1 MLRKLALV
9 LASTALFAASSKPNF
24 SGRWRLDEARSS
36 REAPAALVE
45 TIDHREPTVR
55 IDSDW
60 DHNVATGVS
69 NAAILAPAMQLTTDG
84 TEATSEM
91 PLGMSLAT
99 KSHWEGVK
107 LVTEWRVNGLQ
118 RALSG
123 TWTRYLTGP
132 NTMVVDA
139 VAGQMREKLV
149 FGK

>member
-1 MLRKLALV
+1 MLRSV
-9 LASTALFAASSKPNF
+9 VFFFASAALFAAPSKPNF
-24 SGRWRLDEARSS
+24 SGKWRLDQGRSS

-45 TIDHREPTVR
+45 TIDHREPALR

-60 DHNVATGVS
+60 DHNVATGVT
-69 NAAILAPAMQLTTDG
+69 NAAILAPAMQLTTDE

-91 PLGMSLAT
+91 PLGMSLVT
-99 KSHWEGVK
+99 KSRWDGNK

-118 RALSG
+118 RPLSG

-132 NTMVVDA
+132 NTMVVDSA
-139 VAGQMREKLV
+139 AGQVREKLV

>member
-9 LASTALFAASSKPNF
+9 LASAALFAASSKPNF
-24 SGRWRLDEARSS
+24 SGKWRLDEARSS

-45 TIDHREPTVR
+45 TIDHREPAVR

-69 NAAILAPAMQLTTDG
+69 NAGLLAPAMRLTTDG
-84 TEATSEM
+84 TDATSAM
-91 PLGMSLAT
+91 PMGMSLVT
-99 KSHWEGVK
+99 KSHWDGDR
-107 LVTEWRVNGLQ
+107 LVTEWRVNGLEQ
-118 RALSG
+118 PLSG

-132 NTMVVDA
+132 NTMVVEA
-139 VAGQMREKLV
+139 VAGQVREKLV